1 MEENIS
7 VFINP
12 GYEQAEAL
20 FGQTD
25 LRYWQD
31 AIAEDVAKAQT
42 DVDNTDEKNQ
52 FQVRTILIL
61 LQYIQLR
68 MEQGDIEGYRA
79 LVNRRLNQEK
89 EAINRQQLW
98 NKDAIDSIEKKAGA
112 LVDILK
118 TRLDQRDPEILAHE
132 KEIEIQRDE
141 AFAKAEQMILDG
153 TTDMGKWATFAREE
167 VQRIEAALG
176 GNPPENY
183 DLRGHYFP
191 RVSRLSPD
199 ALMRVYNWG
208 KDGTGEV
215 VSLLDEIIE
224 YETSNPARGE
234 ELKSRLAQINE
245 LATAGHIEESVL
257 LRFQKGPVQ
266 GRCDLV
272 TDMAE
277 ALSSVIDKG
286 ESADVLEKVKNK
298 HDYYLVNEKEEIDI
312 AFIHGYTDPEIYIY
326 LCGGRLRTLE
336 LDLESQQQKLEF
348 QNTLKRLGRSSIS
361 DDDIA
366 LLHTDISAKM
376 HHIISVKSWLE
387 GMRAQDPEAYKL
399 YITDAAARV
408 RGSNS
413 IRDENRTLFSQPV
426 LERIDLIC
434 SSVAPERVAEVIAK
448 VQARLSGE
456 KKKA

>member
-1 MEENIS
+1 MENWLS
-7 VFINP
+7 S
-12 GYEQAEAL
+12 GKLDHAL
-20 FGQTD
+20 TCGV
-25 LRYWQD
+25 LG
-31 AIAEDVAKAQT
+31 ELMVAASGVKLGKT
-42 DVDNTDEKNQ
+42 EEYLK
-52 FQVRTILIL
+52 
-61 LQYIQLR
+61 
-68 MEQGDIEGYRA
+68 
-79 LVNRRLNQEK
+79 
-89 EAINRQQLW
+89 
-98 NKDAIDSIEKKAGA
+98 EKKAYQHLEEAKKLLAKYPGKIRLPTDFA
-112 LVDILK
+112 VDDGGK
-118 TRLDQRDPEILAHE
+118 R
-132 KEIEIQRDE
+132 KEITSGQLPSPHSIMDIGHKTAKQYGEIISKAATVMVNGPAGVYEKGEFSYGTKTLLGAVEESR
-141 AFAKAEQMILDG
+141 AFS
-153 TTDMGKWATFAREE
+153 
-167 VQRIEAALG
+167 VLG
-176 GNPPENY
+176 G
-183 DLRGHYFP
+183 GHT
-191 RVSRLSPD
+191 LS
-199 ALMRVYNWG
+199 ALD
-208 KDGTGEV
+208 KF
-215 VSLLDEIIE
+215 
-224 YETSNPARGE
+224 
-234 ELKSRLAQINE
+234 K
-245 LATAGHIEESVL
+245 
-257 LRFQKGPVQ
+257 
-266 GRCDLV
+266 
-272 TDMAE
+272 
-277 ALSSVIDKG
+277 IDKG